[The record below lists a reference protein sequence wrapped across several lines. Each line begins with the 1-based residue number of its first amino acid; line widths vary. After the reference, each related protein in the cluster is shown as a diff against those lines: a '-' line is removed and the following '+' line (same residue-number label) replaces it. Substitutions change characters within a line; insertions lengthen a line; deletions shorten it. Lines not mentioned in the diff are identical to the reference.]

1 VNTFPSEVD
10 MHLNCKNCGRSILA
24 KNINLER
31 AIAKCSRCRAVFRFA
46 HTKPHIISTKL
57 SKNIRFIRRAD
68 KISIVLKRPV
78 QSKSASSRNPSSTS
92 LTIFEFICFI
102 SAIIAALGLIFSA
115 LFLALGLLAGM
126 ICYVS
131 VALDSSSSDVLI
143 GLGLYGKGFWLMIF
157 SLFFAV
163 LFFRCF
169 YEVLILILSET
180 RVYVDRKYLSFRRIP
195 VANFLPVL
203 SNFTIPMEEV
213 ERVFCERV
221 VSENTVYSRD
231 ALEVKNSYDAEVK
244 TLGPFE
250 FAVVGDAHYMLHLV
264 LKSGRR
270 KKLIVLDE
278 IEDALFLE
286 QEIERFLGIENRPI

>member
-1 VNTFPSEVD
+1 MKLD
-10 MHLNCKNCGRSILA
+10 CKNCGRLIPR
-24 KNINLER
+24 KNINLDY

-46 HTKPHIISTKL
+46 HAKSHIISTKP
-57 SKNIRFIRRAD
+57 SKNIQFVRRTD
-68 KISIVLKRPV
+68 KIAIILKRSV
-78 QSKSASSRNPSSTS
+78 QPKPTSSRGPSRTS

-102 SAIIAALGLIFSA
+102 LAILVALILIFSA
-115 LFLALGLLAGM
+115 LLLVLGLSAGM
-126 ICYVS
+126 ICLIL
-131 VALDSSSSDVLI
+131 VALNLPASEVLI
-143 GLGLYGKGFWLMIF
+143 GLGLYGQGFWLMIF
-157 SLFFAV
+157 SLLFAV

-203 SNFTIPMEEV
+203 SNFTIPMEEI

-250 FAVVGDAHYMLHLV
+250 FAVVSDAHYMLHLV

-286 QEIERFLGIENRPI
+286 QEIERFLGIKNRPI